1 MPFSDMYFI
10 YLLINLP
17 TMRNVNNVAR
27 QFEQYRNVL
36 SKTDKYKQKSESILG
51 LIERAW
57 DRMPALMELG
67 EWKAGDELL
76 VNEQFIGKLNAFAIV
91 NNNAYAWIE
100 VNVNNIVEHFGIKLA
115 DIRRIE
121 NA

>member
-1 MPFSDMYFI
+1 
-10 YLLINLP
+10 
-17 TMRNVNNVAR
+17 MRNVSNVAR

-36 SKTDKYKQKSESILG
+36 SKIDKYKQKSESILG

-57 DRMPALMELG
+57 DRSPALMELG
-67 EWKAGDELL
+67 EWKAGDHIL
-76 VNEQFIGKLNAFAIV
+76 VNEQYIGRLEAFAIV
-91 NNNAYAWIE
+91 NNNMYAWVE
-100 VNVNNIVEHFGIKLA
+100 VRVNQIVEHFGIKLN

>member
-1 MPFSDMYFI
+1 
-10 YLLINLP
+10 
-17 TMRNVNNVAR
+17 MRNVNNVAR

-57 DRMPALMELG
+57 DRSPALMELG